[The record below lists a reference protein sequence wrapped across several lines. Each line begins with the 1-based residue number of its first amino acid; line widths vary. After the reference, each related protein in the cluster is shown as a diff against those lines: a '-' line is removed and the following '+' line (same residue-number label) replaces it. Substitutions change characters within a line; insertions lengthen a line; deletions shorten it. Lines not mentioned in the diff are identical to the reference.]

1 MARLN
6 RAEEIEADLL
16 HQMLSVVTKVFRR
29 HDGQNILSRESSN
42 TDLGGLIG
50 VGRPVFA
57 VQTDDVDMVCEVIGD
72 VRDVLDSWPSDAM
85 QPYF

>member
-1 MARLN
+1 
-6 RAEEIEADLL
+6 
-16 HQMLSVVTKVFRR
+16 
-29 HDGQNILSRESSN
+29 
-42 TDLGGLIG
+42 
-50 VGRPVFA
+50 VFA